1 MKCPPVFADE
11 QQRLRALSEY
21 GLSSDRPLPSLDQVV
36 RLATRVFG
44 MPMAAVNLVGNEQ
57 VFFAASAGLQG
68 PGVDMSRNVSF
79 CAHAMAQDQVMVVED
94 ALQDERFQDNPLVTG
109 PAHLR
114 FYAGVPLRSPEG
126 HPLGALCVLDRQAHH
141 DFTDEDRSR
150 LRDLAQMAADRLE
163 LRRVELSTEQAR
175 RPFDA
180 FTLHSPTAVIR
191 FNESGHIQT
200 WNQAAASLFG
210 YELADGPRL
219 QMDLLVREQD
229 RLAIQAL
236 IAQTVRQGSADGV
249 MMPSHLQGRRRD
261 GGNFLLGLSVFCWR
275 EKGQWTLNAHLQ
287 DLTEPQRR
295 SEERHRM
302 AETDA
307 LTGLANRPHL
317 YRCLEQILAQ
327 GRAAAVL
334 MIDID
339 GFKDVNDTLGPALGD
354 GVLRDIGRR
363 LLQCSPPGTT
373 VARLGGDEFAMLMP
387 DVDHLEPAL
396 TLAQTA
402 LARIRDPLSIEGQAV
417 RVAASCG
424 VALAPLHAMEAMELF
439 CDADLALFRAKGLG
453 RGQAFAYVP
462 ALRTE
467 AAARRLYSI
476 ELHRAVS
483 DGEFVLFYQP
493 QIRLSD
499 GVLTGA
505 EALIRW
511 EHPQRGLLS
520 PAAFLPALE
529 NGPLAAVVGF
539 WVLDEACAQAA
550 RWRNQ
555 GAGEFR
561 MGVNLF
567 AAQFHGDDLVAQVT
581 AALTR
586 HGLPAHALELEITEN
601 IALDQDGRV
610 LSSLQRLR
618 ALGVGIAFDDFG
630 TGYASL
636 SLLKSYPLSRLKID
650 RSFVQSMTES
660 ARDDSVVRALLD
672 IARNF
677 GLQTIA
683 EGIEGAE
690 QYARLQQVGCD
701 EGQGYLFGRPVS
713 TAEFEDRF
721 GLRRWMPT
729 AMNLS

>member
-1 MKCPPVFADE
+1 MKCPPVFANE
-11 QQRLRALSEY
+11 QERLQALSEY
-21 GLSSDRPLPSLDQVV
+21 GLSNDRPLPSLDQVV
-36 RLATRVFG
+36 QLATHVFG
-44 MPMAAVNLVGNEQ
+44 MPMAAVNIVGSEHM
-57 VFFAASAGLQG
+57 FFAASAGLQG
-68 PGVDMSRNVSF
+68 PGLDLSRNASF

-94 ALQDERFQDNPLVTG
+94 ATQDDRFHDNPLVTG

-114 FYAGVPLRSPEG
+114 FYAGVPLRSSEG
-126 HPLGALCVLDRQAHH
+126 HPLGALCVLDSRAHH
-141 DFTDEDRSR
+141 DFTDEDRGR

-175 RPFDA
+175 RPFDEFA
-180 FTLHSPTAVIR
+180 MHSPTAVVR
-191 FNESGHIQT
+191 LDESGQIVT

-210 YELADGPRL
+210 YELSDGARL
-219 QMDLLVREQD
+219 QMDLLVPQQD

-236 IAQTVRQGSADGV
+236 IAQTVRQGSTEGV
-249 MMPSHLQGRRRD
+249 FMPTNLRGRRRD
-261 GGNFLLGLSVFCWR
+261 GSEFLLGLSVFCWR
-275 EKGQWTLNAHLQ
+275 DKGHWTLNAHLQ
-287 DLTEPQRR
+287 DLTEHHRQ
-295 SEERHRM
+295 SEERHRL

-307 LTGLANRPHL
+307 LTGLANRAHL
-317 YRCLEQILAQ
+317 YRCLEQILSQ

-334 MIDID
+334 ILDID

-354 GVLRDIGRR
+354 AVLRDIGRR
-363 LLQCSPPGTT
+363 LLQCSPPAATA
-373 VARLGGDEFAMLMP
+373 ARLGGDEFAILMP
-387 DVDHLEPAL
+387 DEGQLAPAWA
-396 TLAQTA
+396 LAQTA
-402 LARIRDPLSIEGQAV
+402 LARIRAPLSVDGQAV
-417 RVAASCG
+417 RVDASCG
-424 VALAPLHAMEAMELF
+424 VALAPLHAMEAVELI
-439 CDADLALFRAKGLG
+439 CDADLALFRAKVLG

-499 GVLTGA
+499 GQLTGA

-511 EHPQRGLLS
+511 QHPQRGLLS

-529 NGPLAAVVGF
+529 TGPLAAVVGF

-550 RWRNQ
+550 RWRSQ
-555 GAGEFR
+555 GANEFR
-561 MGVNLF
+561 IGVNLF
-567 AAQFHGDDLVAQVT
+567 AAQFHVDDLVAQVT
-581 AALTR
+581 SALAR

-610 LSSLQRLR
+610 LSSLERLR

-672 IARNF
+672 IARSF

-683 EGIEGAE
+683 EGIEGAD
-690 QYARLQQVGCD
+690 QHARLQQFGCE

-713 TAEFEDRF
+713 AAEFEERF
-721 GLRRWMPT
+721 GLAGLMAV
-729 AMNLS
+729 AMK